1 MRAKVILTVLVV
13 AWSCVAGEGGEVA
26 RLRFVAA
33 GKESYRFETGVLKG
47 TLRRGGK
54 SLGLTEVIHVPTGTR
69 LDKGNGLFGHYRVF
83 AGDKRF
89 GNGAWS
95 WPSRSKLLPDGAVLA
110 DWPAA
115 EDRPFEM
122 SAVYRWAGPATLDLE
137 TTVRAKGSLPAF
149 ESFLA
154 CYFSPAFPASE
165 IYAKGNGGP
174 AFLLADRESGV
185 WQMFPRDAGA
195 VKLIQDG
202 RWTRPPS
209 PVAWAI
215 RPMLAAPLGLRR
227 AAKPGLIAA
236 VMARPQDC
244 FAVATPFAGEG
255 HRSLYL
261 SQLGRDLRAGES
273 ATARARLVILSSSS
287 PEHAV
292 KAYREFTK
300 ASE

>member
-1 MRAKVILTVLVV
+1 V
-13 AWSCVAGEGGEVA
+13 

-33 GKESYRFETGVLKG
+33 GKGSYQFDTGVLRG

-54 SLGLTEVIHVPTGTR
+54 SLGLTEVVHGPTGVR
-69 LDKGNGLFGHYRVF
+69 LDKGHGLFGHYRVF

-89 GNGAWS
+89 GNGAWY
-95 WPSRSKLLPDGAVLA
+95 WPSQSKLLPDGAVRV

-115 EDRPFEM
+115 EGRPFEM
-122 SAVYRWAGPATLDLE
+122 TAVYRWAGPAALDLE
-137 TTVRAKGSLPAF
+137 TTVRAKAALPTF

-165 IYAKGNGGP
+165 VYAKGDDGP
-174 AFLLADRESGV
+174 AFVTAERKDGV
-185 WQMFPRDAGA
+185 WQMFPRDADA

-202 RWTRPPS
+202 RWKQPPS
-209 PVAWAI
+209 PVDWAI
-215 RPMLAAPLGLRR
+215 RPPLAAPLGIRR
-227 AAKPGLIAA
+227 AAKPGLIVA

-261 SQLGRDLRAGES
+261 SQFGRGLRAGES
-273 ATARARLVILSSSS
+273 LTARTRLVVLSSSS
-287 PEHAV
+287 PEDAV
-292 KAYREFTK
+292 KAYREFIE

>member
-1 MRAKVILTVLVV
+1 MRATAILCLLAT
-13 AWSCVAGEGGEVA
+13 AASCLAGEGGDA
-26 RLRFVAA
+26 AKLRFVPA
-33 GKESYRFETGVLKG
+33 GKESYRFDTGVLRG

-54 SLGLTEVIHVPTGTR
+54 SLGLTEVVHVP
-69 LDKGNGLFGHYRVF
+69 
-83 AGDKRF
+83 DKRF
-89 GNGAWS
+89 GGGAWY
-95 WPSRSKLLPDGAVLA
+95 WPSQSKLLPDGAAQV

-115 EDRPFEM
+115 DDRPFEM
-122 SAVYRWAGPATLDLE
+122 TAVYRWAGAATLDLE
-137 TTVRAKGSLPAF
+137 TTVRAKADLPAF

-154 CYFSPAFPASE
+154 CYFSPAFPATE
-165 IYAKGNGGP
+165 VYAKGDGGP

-227 AAKPGLIAA
+227 AAKPGLACV

-261 SQLGRDLRAGES
+261 SQLGRDIRAGES
-273 ATARARLVILSSSS
+273 VSARARLVVLASSS
-287 PEHAV
+287 PEDAI
-292 KAYREFTK
+292 KAYREFIK

>member
-1 MRAKVILTVLVV
+1 MHGMLSVVVL
-13 AWSCVAGEGGEVA
+13 AATTTYLAGGEA
-26 RLRFVAA
+26 ERPRFVPS
-33 GKESYRFETGVLKG
+33 GKESYRFDTGVLRG

-54 SLGLTEVIHVPTGTR
+54 SLGLTEVVHVPTGTR
-69 LDKGNGLFGHYRVF
+69 LDKGYGLFGHYRVF

-89 GNGAWS
+89 GGGAWY
-95 WPSRSKLLPDGAVLA
+95 WPSQSKLLPDGAVRV

-115 EDRPFEM
+115 DDRPFKLT
-122 SAVYRWAGPATLDLE
+122 AVYRWAGPAALDLE
-137 TTVRAKGSLPAF
+137 TTVRAKAALPAF

-165 IYAKGNGGP
+165 VYAKGNGGP
-174 AFLLADRESGV
+174 AFLLADRESGA

-215 RPMLAAPLGLRR
+215 RPPLAAPLGIRR
-227 AAKPGLIAA
+227 AKGPGLIAA
-236 VMARPQDC
+236 IMARPRDC

-273 ATARARLVILSSSS
+273 ATARARLVVLASSS
-287 PEHAV
+287 PEDAV
-292 KAYREFTK
+292 KAYREFIK